1 MNHPRPFLFVLIAL
15 SGCARP
21 IRTGPVIDHY
31 ARAECIPVTSIP
43 GMAGFGRWD
52 YRLTLQDGGMV
63 QIRGVQ
69 APGGRIDIQ
78 FLNDGATLVAADAGD
93 YVYPDD
99 VRVDSASG
107 LLYVRANGRRAVGGK
122 PETWLFEYDLRQR
135 RSLGRSRVALAVL
148 PRTCLE
154 SITRR

>member
-1 MNHPRPFLFVLIAL
+1 
-15 SGCARP
+15 
-21 IRTGPVIDHY
+21 
-31 ARAECIPVTSIP
+31 
-43 GMAGFGRWD
+43 
-52 YRLTLQDGGMV
+52 MV

-135 RSLGRSRVALAVL
+135 RSLRRSRVALAVL